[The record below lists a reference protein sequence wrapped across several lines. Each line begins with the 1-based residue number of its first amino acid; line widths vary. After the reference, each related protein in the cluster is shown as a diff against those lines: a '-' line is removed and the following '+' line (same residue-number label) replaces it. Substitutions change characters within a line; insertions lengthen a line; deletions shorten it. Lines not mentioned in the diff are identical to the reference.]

1 MTRTIQP
8 FINRNGEHCSRY
20 PIFSNKGDRKPIIAK
35 QPMES
40 CQIDLV
46 VFEKEPSKDE
56 NENIC
61 KYVVSC
67 LDVFSPH
74 IFFLK
79 IEIKG
84 HN

>member
-1 MTRTIQP
+1 
-8 FINRNGEHCSRY
+8 
-20 PIFSNKGDRKPIIAK
+20 
-35 QPMES
+35 MES

-46 VFEKEPSKDE
+46 VFEKDPSKDE

-67 LDVFSPH
+67 LDVFSPR

>member
-1 MTRTIQP
+1 
-8 FINRNGEHCSRY
+8 
-20 PIFSNKGDRKPIIAK
+20 
-35 QPMES
+35 MES